1 MTGWVVEVGTPCV
14 GADGEARTLWRV
26 VGVYGADG
34 GWRAWCAAMRLR
46 PRGIRARRAPRG
58 T

>member
-26 VGVYGADG
+26 VGVYGAG
-34 GWRAWCAAMRLR
+34 EGLRAWCAAWRLR
-46 PRGIRARRAPRG
+46 HAGQRARRAPRG